1 MFWKIWLYTHTHV
14 HSVICACVY
23 ITLYTHIY
31 ARAYMCI
38 YIYTHVYAHMRTHIR
53 VCVCNLS
60 VHSGRKIECAG
71 HWGFIWLCSQC
82 RWGPGLHLGEDS
94 ALQWWLATQEGQPV
108 SHLIRE
114 GKICKGSMVLIG
126 NSLTPLSRCTSRGK
140 AVGWRDDIRSMTVS
154 AKDMLVTADSPRV
167 GGEHRLGVGL
177 ERVTKRHWGP
187 VFAPRKNS
195 SWES

>member
-1 MFWKIWLYTHTHV
+1 MCMCIYNIV
-14 HSVICACVY
+14 
-23 ITLYTHIY
+23 YTHICT
-31 ARAYMCI
+31 CI
-38 YIYTHVYAHMRTHIR
+38 HVHIHIHTCVCTYAHTHTC

-177 ERVTKRHWGP
+177 ERVTKRH
-187 VFAPRKNS
+187 
-195 SWES
+195 